1 MISSKD
7 EKNIMYLRYLK
18 MDLPI
23 KQSAFLWGA
32 RKTGKSTYLRL
43 KYPYSK
49 RFDLLDSM
57 LEQKFLKSPWEF
69 REEVLKLTEDEFK
82 HPIIVDEVQKVPSI
96 MDEIHWLIENSGA
109 YFILCGSSARK
120 MRRSGVNL
128 LGGRA
133 YGYKFFPLVYPE
145 FKEDFDLLKIFNNG
159 LIPSHYSLSSPKKIL
174 QAYIRDYLSLEVKAE
189 SLVRNLVGFNRFL
202 DAVAF
207 CHGEMINY
215 SNIAREVGIDATTV
229 KEYFQ
234 ILEDTLIGYFVYPYR
249 KVANRRIISFV
260 PKFYFFDVGIANRL
274 ASNSFDIIKGIE
286 AGKSLEHYIFL
297 ELYSYVNLNDLDYKI
312 SYWRTHTGIE
322 VDFVA
327 HLKKGLPIPIEV
339 KISET
344 IHKTE
349 FKNMKIFMKEYGVK
363 TGYIICMCDRA
374 RRHVFEEGEIIIY
387 PVREFLEDLWAGKI
401 FK

>member
-1 MISSKD
+1 MFA
-7 EKNIMYLRYLK
+7 RYLK

-32 RKTGKSTYLRL
+32 RKTGKSTYLKL
-43 KYPYSK
+43 KFPYSK
-49 RFDLLDSM
+49 RFDLLDSA
-57 LEQKFLKSPWEF
+57 LEQKFFKAPWEF
-69 REEVLKLTEDEFK
+69 REEVLKLSKDNFK
-82 HPIIVDEVQKVPSI
+82 HPIIVDEVQKVPAI
-96 MDEIHWLIENSGA
+96 MDEIHWLIENSEA

-145 FKEDFDLLKIFNNG
+145 FKENFDLLRIFNNG
-159 LIPSHYSLSSPKKIL
+159 LIPSHYLASSPKKIL
-174 QAYIRDYLSLEVKAE
+174 EAYIRDYLSLEIKAE

-215 SNIAREVGIDATTV
+215 SNIARDVGIDSTTV

-234 ILEDTLIGYFVYPYR
+234 ILEDTLLGYFVYPYR
-249 KVANRRIISFV
+249 KVANRRTISFV
-260 PKFYFFDVGIANRL
+260 PKFYFFDVGVANRL
-274 ASNSFDIIKGIE
+274 ASNSFDITKGIA

-297 ELYSYVNLNDLDYKI
+297 ELYAYVALNDLEHDI

-327 HLKKGLPIPIEV
+327 HLKRGLPIPIDV
-339 KISET
+339 
-344 IHKTE
+344 
-349 FKNMKIFMKEYGVK
+349 M
-363 TGYIICMCDRA
+363 R
-374 RRHVFEEGEIIIY
+374 
-387 PVREFLEDLWAGKI
+387 
-401 FK
+401 